1 MIIAKGS
8 EALSE
13 RALTTKGMWNY
24 LKGLKDQVLRSRI
37 MYGFLKKRGKGKMK
51 SFQTRWF
58 FLLSSRPLNQ
68 KDFLADPAL
77 LADSVLPPLLEF
89 DVIYFFMMETEEDA
103 SGPLGEI
110 RTSEIL
116 NVTIK
121 DMSKSKTEEG
131 HAFIVDTGK
140 KMFHLNAQHR
150 FDMERWVE
158 AIELSMQ
165 TSRERQLSITGAC
178 KNISSLVA

>member
-1 MIIAKGS
+1 V
-8 EALSE
+8 
-13 RALTTKGMWNY
+13 TKGLQNY
-24 LKGLKDQVLRSRI
+24 LKTINEKQLKSRVI
-37 MYGFLKKRGKGKMK
+37 YGFLKKRGKGKMK
-51 SFQTRWF
+51 SFQSRWF

-68 KDFLADPAL
+68 VDFLQDQIIL
-77 LADSVLPPLLEF
+77 NESVLPPMIEF
-89 DVIYFFMMETEEDA
+89 DVIYFFVMDAADDA
-103 SGPLGEI
+103 SGTLGEI
-110 RTSEIL
+110 KTSEIL

-140 KMFHLNAQHR
+140 KMFHLNAVHR

-165 TSRERQLSITGAC
+165 TSRD
-178 KNISSLVA
+178 K